1 VRERDLLGIAN
12 QYGELDLGAY
22 ERQFACAGADTVFC
36 NGFDVD

>member
-22 ERQFACAGADTVFC
+22 ERQFACAGAVC